1 MMDSMRPPSVIGWPG
16 QFEQRTARID
26 VVVGSGV
33 RGQTYLYWRGDQLFE
48 LPVSYWSDGHKW
60 INSPGYKNGT
70 ADFSRAVIPR
80 CLECHSTFIRQRSP
94 DPVSNLYDRKS
105 LVVGVLCETCHGPS
119 KAHVDLETK
128 APFGAAG
135 HVATSILNPARF
147 PRDRE
152 MDVCALCHNGLRS
165 QQIAPAFSFVP
176 GEPLSKYLQ
185 PDPSDLPD
193 KPNVHGNQVGLLE
206 KSRCYQN
213 SPNFNCSTCHDVHAP
228 EKPAAAYSVRCL
240 SCHSTSSCGMFT
252 KMGSKIADNCI
263 DCHMPV
269 EQTSA
274 VVSDTAGDLLRP
286 RMRNH
291 WIKIYSG
298 APPSK

>member
-1 MMDSMRPPSVIGWPG
+1 
-16 QFEQRTARID
+16 
-26 VVVGSGV
+26 
-33 RGQTYLYWRGDQLFE
+33 
-48 LPVSYWSDGHKW
+48 
-60 INSPGYKNGT
+60 
-70 ADFSRAVIPR
+70 
-80 CLECHSTFIRQRSP
+80 
-94 DPVSNLYDRKS
+94 
-105 LVVGVLCETCHGPS
+105 
-119 KAHVDLETK
+119 
-128 APFGAAG
+128 
-135 HVATSILNPARF
+135 
-147 PRDRE
+147 

-298 APPSK
+298 TAPPQ